1 MPILPPPTYEQVQND
16 RLQEVENFYKQN
28 QDRNSRNDFTIIEFG
43 GPQQESSAPMNRMLD
58 LELNEQRLRGKS
70 FIILLFLILL
80 SLQPNDPK
88 KSMGKQ
94 VVPLLLLLSFFLFS
108 SSLFALEYIHLNK
121 PLHFRQKIE
130 RRSRWWRCYCSGDY
144 SFANF

>member
-58 LELNEQRLRGKS
+58 LELNEQRLKGKEFHRLTFS
-70 FIILLFLILL
+70 YNFTAKRSEKEHGKAGGAIAAFI
-80 SLQPNDPK
+80 
-88 KSMGKQ
+88 
-94 VVPLLLLLSFFLFS
+94 VFFLVFKFFVRIGIHS
-108 SSLFALEYIHLNK
+108 SGYYKSL
-121 PLHFRQKIE
+121 
-130 RRSRWWRCYCSGDY
+130 
-144 SFANF
+144 